1 MNLLHDKFINESE
14 YIQKFIH
21 TLYIYKFQ
29 QTDIMKNS
37 VDIIFTKHKFN
48 KDYFILSF
56 KYVYKER
63 IKSIFKYIYYIF
75 LMNEMIIKKYKYAY
89 YRFS

>member
-63 IKSIFKYIYYIF
+63 KVHLNIFIIY
-75 LMNEMIIKKYKYAY
+75 L
-89 YRFS
+89 